1 MKTLV
6 STTMRGGM
14 NFDSACDG
22 RLQTEKFAG
31 QRLEPRATSDAR
43 QTDFL
48 IIYPSL
54 YNGWERESVTRP
66 TMVGQCRVKEIPWGG
81 AFAFHWLR
89 IGLRVADSRSRH
101 PAHREARR
109 RADLADSDSP
119 WPMGGQ
125 WVAALMKVETDPFYF
140 VRLRGLTPE
149 MRASQGDAKPK
160 LAKTGRCATVH
171 P

>member
-54 YNGWERESVTRP
+54 YNAPLLVCSASACES
-66 TMVGQCRVKEIPWGG
+66 QIAC
-81 AFAFHWLR
+81 
-89 IGLRVADSRSRH
+89 D
-101 PAHREARR
+101 
-109 RADLADSDSP
+109 
-119 WPMGGQ
+119 
-125 WVAALMKVETDPFYF
+125 
-140 VRLRGLTPE
+140 
-149 MRASQGDAKPK
+149 
-160 LAKTGRCATVH
+160 
-171 P
+171 